1 MVKVFI
7 SQPMKGKTD
16 AEILAERERIIMEV
30 KGLIQDEVEIIDSFI
45 PESAPKDS
53 IEAVWML
60 GKSIQLLSEANVAY
74 FAKGWR
80 AARGCKIEHEVAREY
95 GLTIIDFE
103 N

>member
-1 MVKVFI
+1 MIKVFI

-16 AEILAERERIIMEV
+16 AAILAEREKIIMDV
-30 KGLIQDEVEIIDSFI
+30 KGLIQDEVEVINSFI

-74 FAKGWR
+74 FAKGWNT
-80 AARGCKIEHEVAREY
+80 ARGCKIEHEVAEKY

>member
-16 AEILAERERIIMEV
+16 AEILAEREKIIMEV
-30 KGLIQDEVEIIDSFI
+30 KGLIRDEVEVIDSFI

-74 FAKGWR
+74 FAKGWN
-80 AARGCKIEHEVAREY
+80 AARGCKIEHEVAKKY